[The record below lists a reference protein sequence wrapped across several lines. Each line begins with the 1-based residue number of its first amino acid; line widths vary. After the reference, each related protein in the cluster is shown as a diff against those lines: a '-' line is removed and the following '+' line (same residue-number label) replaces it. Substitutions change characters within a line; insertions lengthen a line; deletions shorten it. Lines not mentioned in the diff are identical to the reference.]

1 MLKYLS
7 IFKDVL
13 KLYSYVG
20 NTSFNGLL
28 NDFKG
33 FIVSIKCVILF
44 SVNIIWQ
51 ISAFPPHHLEY
62 YHQNLEYIS

>member
-1 MLKYLS
+1 MLTRYCLNSLNVSVKTMLKYLS

-44 SVNIIWQ
+44 SVNII
-51 ISAFPPHHLEY
+51 
-62 YHQNLEYIS
+62 

>member
-1 MLKYLS
+1 VLTRYCLNSLNVSVKTMLKYLS

-44 SVNIIWQ
+44 SVNII
-51 ISAFPPHHLEY
+51 
-62 YHQNLEYIS
+62 